1 MRVLTC
7 SRHFPK
13 GHPKAGQRTYFVEK
27 IYKSIWDAHKG
38 STNPLHPYWEQYDQA
53 FPVTGDFN
61 ENIHQHQP
69 KHHTIRAGSRWKVG
83 DMISLRVW
91 SDKPYR
97 SKQIEFAQVEVK
109 KVWPIS
115 IHIVGNE
122 LLWQLPG
129 IGSGAFDI
137 LSDGLKIIA
146 RNDGLKVQDFIDWFS
161 IHPKKKSQLFTGQII
176 CWSDNVEYIPSTLTE
191 KVKG

>member
-1 MRVLTC
+1 MKVLTC

-13 GHPKAGQRTYFVEK
+13 DHPKAGQRTWFVEK

-38 STNPLHPYWEQYDQA
+38 STNPLHPFWEQYDQA

-109 KVWPIS
+109 KVWTIEIS
-115 IHIVGNE
+115 EFWWINDCIQEHEQVRTLAE
-122 LLWQLPG
+122 
-129 IGSGAFDI
+129 
-137 LSDGLKIIA
+137 
-146 RNDGLKVQDFIDWFS
+146 NDGLSYEDFVALFK
-161 IHPKKKSQLFTGQII
+161 IHPKKKDETFTGQII
-176 CWSDNVEYIPSTLTE
+176 CWSDAIEYTPSIITE

>member
-1 MRVLTC
+1 MKVLTC
-7 SRHFPK
+7 SRTFHK
-13 GHPKAGQRTYFVEK
+13 DHPKKGQPTWFVEK
-27 IYKSIWDAHKG
+27 IYKSIWGAHEG

-109 KVWPIS
+109 KVWS
-115 IHIVGNE
+115 IEINVIQTSPVIIIEGKRLTYEAGKE
-122 LLWQLPG
+122 LA
-129 IGSGAFDI
+129 S
-137 LSDGLKIIA
+137 
-146 RNDGLKVQDFIDWFS
+146 NDGLSLTDFIGWFS

-176 CWSDNVEYIPSTLTE
+176 CWSEIVEYSKPSTLTE